1 MNEAQLHPED
11 LAPPLATLSGELR
24 GALYSSIVRVIRA
37 LTFVTL
43 FRSLAAFMA
52 RYLLAYRRFCTL
64 EMRQGQ
70 LCLNIDHKAFGRTI
84 RTSQELIALNHLV
97 ELRFEE
103 RGDSPRLYAGLASL
117 CVGTTC
123 GTWLLADGMMSGAPS
138 LLIWGSVLVLMGIT
152 GDFLLGSGRTPPTFT
167 GQAQLA
173 VQGSKRGFVISG
185 IDQKGARLFLNQV
198 TNQLGLPISEPS
210 AHPSPSP

>member
-1 MNEAQLHPED
+1 MNQAQLHPED
-11 LAPPLATLSGELR
+11 LAPPIVTLSGELR
-24 GALYSSIVRVIRA
+24 GALYSSIVRVIQA

-52 RYLLAYRRFCTL
+52 RYLLAYRRLCTL

-70 LCLNIDHKAFGRTI
+70 LCLSIDHKAFGRTI
-84 RTSQELIALNHLV
+84 RTSQELLAFDHLV

-103 RGDSPRLYAGLASL
+103 RGDSPRFYVGLASL

-123 GTWLLADGMMSGAPS
+123 GTWLLADGMMGGAPS
-138 LLIWGSVLVLMGIT
+138 LLMWGSVLVLMGIT
-152 GDFLLGSGRTPPTFT
+152 SDFLLGSGRMPPTFA

-173 VQGSKRGFVISG
+173 VLGSKRGFVIG
-185 IDQKGARLFLNQV
+185 GVDQRGARLFLDQV
-198 TNQLGLPISEPS
+198 TNQLGVPISEPS
-210 AHPSPSP
+210 AYPSPNP